1 MIVTNTT
8 MKQAIWERLTSD
20 PDALDLDYRIDERP
34 ADLFALR
41 AAKGE
46 RPEIVASLRCL
57 LVEIITGVLESNS
70 TEVARFLHNALPL
83 CDSLAAV
90 ECKSA
95 LKQILL
101 LDNPSD
107 WDGNLSEIQELAS
120 RALVGIQKEDADFRF
135 WVDIAEKAN
144 SCLPYALNA
153 AIEIDLDK
161 GMDLVCDV
169 YLHCMQ
175 EETTDAVDWTVVYE
189 LAKDRYGE
197 KAVER
202 SWHRSCARHEE
213 EADNLQEHPPFV
225 VAKRHGLSHRGKKY
239 LRGGGM
245 RLYEPDF
252 KAVLLGAIQESL
264 HEARKLDEGDSRVAI
279 RAIEEI
285 LNRTR
290 MRFSASDLFTTIVD
304 EDVDLEQ
311 RAPAKALSAGAK
323 QNEKKPGKKSTKQPS
338 GK

>member
-153 AIEIDLDK
+153 AVEIDLDK
-161 GMDLVCDV
+161 GMDLVCNA
-169 YLHCMQ
+169 HIRCAH
-175 EETTDAVDWTVVYE
+175 EKTTDTVDWAVVFA
-189 LAKDRYGE
+189 LAVDRYGE
-197 KAVER
+197 KEVQR
-202 SWHRSCARHEE
+202 SWDRIRARYGE
-213 EADNLQEHPPFV
+213 EADKLQEHLPFAV
-225 VAKRHGLSHRGKKY
+225 GKRHGLSHRGKKD
-239 LRGGGM
+239 LHERGK
-245 RLYEPDF
+245 YHVESDF
-252 KAVLLGAIQESL
+252 KVVLLGAIQESL

-290 MRFSASDLFTTIVD
+290 MRLSASDLFTTIVD
-304 EDVDLEQ
+304 EDVDREQ